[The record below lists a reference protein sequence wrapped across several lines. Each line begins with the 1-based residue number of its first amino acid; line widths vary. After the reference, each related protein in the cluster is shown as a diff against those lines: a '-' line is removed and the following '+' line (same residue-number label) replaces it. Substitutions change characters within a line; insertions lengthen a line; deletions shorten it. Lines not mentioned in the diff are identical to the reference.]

1 MRLLPFLLLAA
12 GCAATG
18 TGDAPSRD
26 QLALTEDLAGRTAG
40 APQACVP
47 IRQSQSMQI
56 VDRQTLVYRD
66 SDTIWVNRLGA
77 DCPGMRPLS
86 TLIIEAHGSQYC
98 RGDRVRAVETQSAI
112 PGPTCVLRDFVPYRR
127 GGGA

>member
-12 GCAATG
+12 GCTATG
-18 TGDAPSRD
+18 AESPSRD
-26 QLALTEDLAGRTAG
+26 QLALTQDLEGRTAG

-47 IRQSQSMQI
+47 MRQSQSMQI

-66 SDTIWVNRLGA
+66 FDTVWVNRLGA

-86 TLIIEAHGSQYC
+86 TLIVEAHGSQYC
-98 RGDRVRAVETQSAI
+98 RGDRVRAVETQNAI
-112 PGPTCVLRDFVPYRR
+112 PGPYCVLRDFVPYRR
-127 GGGA
+127 GG